1 MILNALC
8 KLSELFLV
16 EVLAGLVRVRV
27 NPGQFNMLNTVS
39 NRPGLD
45 RWQQGVKPPPERSPL
60 NRSCGNFRG
69 RGWDFLIH
77 R

>member
-39 NRPGLD
+39 NRPGRD
-45 RWQQGVKPPPERSPL
+45 RWQ
-60 NRSCGNFRG
+60 
-69 RGWDFLIH
+69 
-77 R
+77 